1 MKIPQ
6 FIRGNL
12 LLKMTSLNAVVITI
26 RLVISAVVQRLL
38 YDYVGPVGQYKIGQL
53 RSLSQLLMSVASLG
67 TFNGIVKY
75 VAEYRTDKEQLQK
88 LFSTTFV
95 FTIIGV
101 LVSGISLLLF
111 ASEISNYLFA
121 TEEFSYIIKLTAIII
136 PFVAVQRVFNGVING
151 LSEYKKFA
159 IIDLVS
165 YLFSIALTIFFL
177 FKYNLDGVL
186 IAIAITPAI
195 QVLVLL
201 FFFFRTLR
209 EYLNF
214 KGLKLKS
221 PMAKSL
227 LAFTLMSVVSSILL
241 PLVEIDIRSMLEE
254 KMSGR
259 DAGVWTNLTF
269 ISKNYMV
276 FSGSLFTLYVIPKFA
291 GIYTSKN
298 FKKELVNIY
307 KTILPL
313 FAIGMLVVFLCRNLI
328 IELLYPGLYEM
339 APLFK
344 WQLLGDFIRL
354 ASLVLLNQ
362 FLAKKLVRNF
372 IFSELFSL
380 VVFYVLAQILVS
392 PFGLEGVVL
401 AHLIRYILYF
411 FLVAFLVFRYFKK
424 QKAITKSETSE

>member
-1 MKIPQ
+1 
-6 FIRGNL
+6 
-12 LLKMTSLNAVVITI
+12 MTSLNAAVITI

-38 YDYVGPVGQYKIGQL
+38 YDYVGPVGLYKIGQL
-53 RSLSQLLMSVASLG
+53 RSLSQLLMSIASLG
-67 TFNGIVKY
+67 TFSGIVKY
-75 VAEYRTDKEQLQK
+75 VAEYKTDKEQLQK

-101 LVSGISLLLF
+101 LVSGISLLIF
-111 ASEISNYLFA
+111 SSEISNYLFA
-121 TEEFSYIIKLTAIII
+121 TEDFSYIIKLTAIVI

-159 IIDLVS
+159 KIDLFS

-186 IAIAITPAI
+186 VAIAITPVI

-209 EYLNF
+209 EYLHF
-214 KGLKLKS
+214 KDLRLKS

-254 KMSGR
+254 KMSGK

-276 FSGSLFTLYVIPKFA
+276 FSGSIFTLYVIPKFA
-291 GIYTSKN
+291 GIYSSTT
-298 FKKELVNIY
+298 FKKELFNIY

-313 FAIGMLVVFLCRNLI
+313 FAVGMLVVFLCRNII
-328 IELLYPGLYEM
+328 IELLYPGLTEM

-380 VVFYVLAQILVS
+380 VVFYVLAQILVT
-392 PFGLEGVVL
+392 PFGVEGVVL

-424 QKAITKSETSE
+424 QKAMTNNETSE

>member
-1 MKIPQ
+1 
-6 FIRGNL
+6 
-12 LLKMTSLNAVVITI
+12 MTSLNAAVVTI
-26 RLVISAVVQRLL
+26 RLIISAVVQRLL

-67 TFNGIVKY
+67 TFTGIVKY
-75 VAEYRTDKEQLQK
+75 VAEYKTDKEQLQK

-101 LVSGISLLLF
+101 LISGVSLFFF

-121 TEEFSYIIKLTAIII
+121 TDYFSFIIKLTAVVI
-136 PFVAVQRVFNGVING
+136 PFVAVQRVFNGIING
-151 LSEYKKFA
+151 LSEYKKYA
-159 IIDLVS
+159 KIDLVS
-165 YLFSIALTIFFL
+165 YLISVGLTIFFL
-177 FKYNLDGVL
+177 IKFNLDGVL
-186 IAIAITPAI
+186 VAIAITPII

-201 FFFFRTLR
+201 FFFFGILR
-209 EYLNF
+209 EYLDF
-214 KGLKLKS
+214 QGLQLKS

-227 LAFTLMSVVSSILL
+227 LAFTVMSFVTSILL

-276 FSGSLFTLYVIPKFA
+276 FSGSIFTLYVIPKFA
-291 GIYTSKN
+291 GIYNSAN
-298 FKKELVNIY
+298 FKKELFNIY

-313 FAIGMLVVFLCRNLI
+313 FALGMIVVFLCRNLI
-328 IELLYPGLYEM
+328 IELLYPGLTEM

-362 FLAKKLVRNF
+362 FLAKKLMLNF
-372 IFSELFSL
+372 IFSELFS
-380 VVFYVLAQILVS
+380 VIIFYLLAQLLVDHY
-392 PFGLEGVVL
+392 GVEGVVL
-401 AHLIRYILYF
+401 AHFIRYILYF
-411 FLVAFLVFRYFKK
+411 FLVAFLVHRYFKK
-424 QKAITKSETSE
+424 QKIISKSETSE

>member
-12 LLKMTSLNAVVITI
+12 LLKMTSLNAAVITI

-101 LVSGISLLLF
+101 LVSGISLLFF
-111 ASEISNYLFA
+111 ANEISNYLFA
-121 TEEFSYIIKLTAIII
+121 TDEFSYIIKLTAVII

-159 IIDLVS
+159 VIDLVS

-177 FKYNLDGVL
+177 FKYDLDGVL
-186 IAIAITPAI
+186 IAIAITPVI

-209 EYLNF
+209 EYLHF
-214 KGLKLKS
+214 KGLILKS

-227 LAFTLMSVVSSILL
+227 LAFTLMSIVSSILL

-291 GIYTSKN
+291 GIYTSAN

-313 FAIGMLVVFLCRNLI
+313 FAVGMLAVFLCRNLI

-380 VVFYVLAQILVS
+380 VVFYVLSQILVI
-392 PFGLEGVVL
+392 PFGVEGVVL

-424 QKAITKSETSE
+424 QKGITKSEISE

>member
-1 MKIPQ
+1 
-6 FIRGNL
+6 
-12 LLKMTSLNAVVITI
+12 MTSLNAAVITI

-53 RSLSQLLMSVASLG
+53 RSLSQLVMSVSSLG

-75 VAEYRTDKEQLQK
+75 VSEYKTDKEQLQK

-111 ASEISNYLFA
+111 SNEISNYLFA
-121 TEEFSYIIKLTAIII
+121 SEDFSYIIKLTAIVI
-136 PFVAVQRVFNGVING
+136 PFVAIQRVFNGVING

-159 IIDLVS
+159 KIDLAS

-177 FKYNLDGVL
+177 FKFNLDGVL
-186 IAIAITPAI
+186 VAIAITPVI

-209 EYLNF
+209 EYLHF
-214 KGLKLKS
+214 KDLKLKS

-227 LAFTLMSVVSSILL
+227 LAFTLMSIVSSILL
-241 PLVEIDIRSMLEE
+241 PLVEIDIRSMLED
-254 KMSGR
+254 KMSGK

-276 FSGSLFTLYVIPKFA
+276 FSGSIFTLYVIPKFA
-291 GIYTSKN
+291 GIYTSTN

-313 FAIGMLVVFLCRNLI
+313 FAVGMLLVFLCRNLI
-328 IELLYPGLYEM
+328 IDLLYPGLYEM

-380 VVFYVLAQILVS
+380 VVFYVLAQLLVT

-411 FLVAFLVFRYFKK
+411 FLVAFLVFRYFKN
-424 QKAITKSETSE
+424 QKAITNSETSE